1 VNIREKADNLRI
13 SPGPPYIH
21 DRLAPGRDSPQNH
34 CMRFTPQ
41 FLEELRDRLP
51 VSEVVGRRVKLKR
64 AGREWKG
71 LSPFQQEKT
80 PSFTVNDQKQF
91 YHDFSTGKHGNIFD
105 FVMETEGVSFPEAV
119 ERLASMAGLALPAVT
134 PDAARHE
141 QRRKTLHDVMELAA
155 KFFADTLASRN
166 GAKARGYLGDRAI
179 LPATQLQF
187 RIGYAPPDRFA
198 LKEHLGGQGVAVED
212 MVEAGLL
219 VAADDIPVPYDRFR
233 DRVMFPIA
241 DFRGRVIAFGGRAL
255 EKEVAAKYLNSP
267 ETPLFHKGDNLYN
280 IASARQAAH
289 DGAPLVV
296 VEGYVDVIAMV
307 GAGFPASVAPLG
319 TALTE
324 NQLALLWK
332 MADEPI
338 LCFDGDRAG
347 QKAAYRAAELALPL
361 LAPAKSLRFA
371 LLPEGQDP
379 DDLARSGGRGAI
391 EEVIGAARGL
401 ADVIWSREI
410 EGGSYATPERRA
422 ALEARIKNLT
432 NGIRDEV
439 VRRYYRQDLAERLQR
454 TFAPEPGRG
463 GYGRGNYPRAG
474 GESGRRF
481 APRGSFTPGAAGRFE
496 PRGARSQNPGSP
508 TIDRQP
514 YQVASPQ
521 LALSPIMRGQRSV
534 MSRREALIL
543 QSLINHP
550 WLLHDHLEEVAA
562 LELAHPEA
570 HKLRAG
576 IIAAFADDSHADDPV
591 AETARLRVDLDKS
604 GYTKQIQLVERAL
617 TTKDVWGSQ
626 PGAAAEDVLSTWH
639 QLVSLHRQWHSLLRE
654 LKDAEAALGEEASEA
669 NLAWLRDVK
678 ARLESLDGTE
688 ALIEG
693 FGESS
698 GRLQRSV

>member
-1 VNIREKADNLRI
+1 
-13 SPGPPYIH
+13 
-21 DRLAPGRDSPQNH
+21 
-34 CMRFTPQ
+34 MRFTPQ
-41 FLEELRDRLP
+41 FLDELRARLP
-51 VSEVVGRRVKLKR
+51 VSEVVGRRVKLKK

-71 LSPFQQEKT
+71 LSPFQQEKS
-80 PSFTVNDQKQF
+80 PSFTVNDQKGF
-91 YHDFSTGKHGNIFD
+91 YHDFSSGKHGDIITFL
-105 FVMETEGVSFPEAV
+105 METEGLGFTEAV
-119 ERLASMAGLALPAVT
+119 ERLAAMAGLPLPAVT

-141 QRRKTLHDVMELAA
+141 QRRKTLYDVMELAA

-179 LPATQLQF
+179 SPAVQLQF
-187 RIGYAPPDRFA
+187 RIGYAPSERFA
-198 LKEHLGGQGVAVED
+198 LKEHLGAQGIPAED

-233 DRVMFPIA
+233 DRVMFPIT
-241 DFRGRVIAFGGRAL
+241 DLRGRVIAFGGRAL
-255 EKEVAAKYLNSP
+255 EKDAAAKYLNSP

-280 IASARQAAH
+280 LAAARLAAH
-289 DGAPLVV
+289 NGSALVV

-307 GAGFPASVAPLG
+307 GAGFAASVAPLG

-338 LCFDGDRAG
+338 LCFDGDKAG
-347 QKAAYRAAELALPL
+347 QKAAWRAADLALPHL
-361 LAPAKSLRFA
+361 KPGKSLRFA

-379 DDLARSGGRGAI
+379 DDLARSGGRAAI

-401 ADVIWSREI
+401 ADIIWSREI
-410 EGGSYATPERRA
+410 EGGSFATPERRA
-422 ALEARIKNLT
+422 ALEARIGELSS
-432 NGIRDEV
+432 GIRDEV

-454 TFAPEPGRG
+454 TFAPDAARG
-463 GYGRGNYPRAG
+463 GYGKGNFNR
-474 GESGRRF
+474 ESGRRF
-481 APRGSFTPGAAGRFE
+481 APRGSFTPGPAGRFAS
-496 PRGARSQNPGSP
+496 PGRGQSGAGGQ
-508 TIDRQP
+508 TINRGP
-514 YQVASPQ
+514 YQAASPQ
-521 LALSPIMRGQRSV
+521 LATSPIMRGQRSA

-576 IIAAFADDSHADDPV
+576 IFAAFANYSHTDDPA
-591 AETARLRVDLDKS
+591 AETARILAALEKS
-604 GYTKQIQLVERAL
+604 GYTQQIQRVERAL
-617 TTKDVWGSQ
+617 TTKDVWGAQ
-626 PGAAAEDVLSTWH
+626 PGAASEDVLSTWH
-639 QLVSLHRQWHSLLRE
+639 QLVALHRKAHALLRE
-654 LKDAEAALGEEASEA
+654 KKDAEMALGAEASEA
-669 NLAWLRDVK
+669 NYAWLRDVQ
-678 ARLESLDGTE
+678 ARLAEVDGTE

>member
-1 VNIREKADNLRI
+1 
-13 SPGPPYIH
+13 
-21 DRLAPGRDSPQNH
+21 
-34 CMRFTPQ
+34 MRFTPQ
-41 FLEELRDRLP
+41 FLDELRDRLP
-51 VSEVVGRRVKLKR
+51 VSEVVGRRVKLKK
-64 AGREWKG
+64 AGREFKG

-119 ERLASMAGLALPAVT
+119 ERLAAMAGMALPAAT

-166 GAKARGYLGDRAI
+166 GAKARGYLGDRSI
-179 LPATQLQF
+179 TPATQLQF
-187 RIGYAPPDRFA
+187 RLGYAPADRFA
-198 LKEHLGGQGVAVED
+198 LKEHLGGQGISTED

-219 VAADDIPVPYDRFR
+219 IGGEDIPVPYDRFR
-233 DRVMFPIA
+233 DRVMFPITDA
-241 DFRGRVIAFGGRAL
+241 RGRVIAFGGRAL
-255 EKEVAAKYLNSP
+255 EKDVPAKYLNSP

-280 IASARQAAH
+280 LATARQATH
-289 DGAPLVV
+289 NGSPLIV

-307 GAGFPASVAPLG
+307 TAGFGGAVAPLG

-347 QKAAYRAAELALPL
+347 QKAAYRAADLALPNL
-361 LAPAKSLRFA
+361 LPGKSLRFA

-379 DDLARSGGRGAI
+379 DDLARSGGRVAI
-391 EEVIGAARGL
+391 EEVISAARGL
-401 ADVIWSREI
+401 ADMIWTREI
-410 EGGSYATPERRA
+410 EGGSFATPERRA
-422 ALEARIKNLT
+422 ALEARINEIS

-439 VRRYYRQDLAERLQR
+439 VRRYYRQDLVQRLQR
-454 TFAPEPGRG
+454 TFAPDAGRG
-463 GYGRGNYPRAG
+463 SYGQRGFGQGGFSGRR
-474 GESGRRF
+474 GESPRPFAPRGAGPAGRF
-481 APRGSFTPGAAGRFE
+481 APRGGRGAGAA
-496 PRGARSQNPGSP
+496 PAISPG
-508 TIDRQP
+508 P
-514 YQVASPQ
+514 YQAASPQ
-521 LALSPIMRGQRSV
+521 LATSPIMRGQRSA

-550 WLLHDHLEEVAA
+550 WLLHDHLEEVAM

-570 HKLRAG
+570 TKLRAG
-576 IIAAFADDSHADDPV
+576 IITAFANDHHHSPDVEEQAEKMRADL
-591 AETARLRVDLDKS
+591 EARGLSEVLQR
-604 GYTKQIQLVERAL
+604 VERAI
-617 TTKDVWGSQ
+617 TTGAVWGAK
-626 PGAAAEDVLSTWH
+626 PGAAREDVLATWQ
-639 QLVSLHRQWHSLLRE
+639 QLVVLHQKTHALLRE
-654 LKDAEAALGEEASEA
+654 KKDAELALGDEPSEA
-669 NLAWLRDVK
+669 NLAWLKDVS

-693 FGESS
+693 FGELS
-698 GRLQRSV
+698 GRFRKSV

>member
-1 VNIREKADNLRI
+1 
-13 SPGPPYIH
+13 
-21 DRLAPGRDSPQNH
+21 
-34 CMRFTPQ
+34 MRFTPQ
-41 FLEELRDRLP
+41 FLEELRARLP
-51 VSEVVGRRVKLKR
+51 VSEVVAKRVKLKK

-119 ERLASMAGLALPAVT
+119 ERLASMAGMPVPAAT

-141 QRRKTLHDVMELAA
+141 QRRKTLYDVMELAA

-179 LPATQLQF
+179 SPAVQVQF
-187 RIGYAPPDRFA
+187 RLGYAANERFA
-198 LKEHLGGQGVAVED
+198 LKEYLGAQGIPVED

-219 VAADDIPVPYDRFR
+219 IAGDDIPVPYDRFR
-233 DRVMFPIA
+233 DRVMFPIT
-241 DFRGRVIAFGGRAL
+241 DQRGRVIAFGGRAL
-255 EKEVAAKYLNSP
+255 EKDVAAKYLNSP

-280 IASARQAAH
+280 LAPARLAAH
-289 DGAPLVV
+289 NGSSVVV

-307 GAGFPASVAPLG
+307 GAGFAGSVAPLG

-338 LCFDGDRAG
+338 LCFDGDKAG
-347 QKAAYRAAELALPL
+347 QKAAWRAADLALPL
-361 LAPAKSLRFA
+361 LKPGKSLRFA

-379 DDLARSGGRGAI
+379 DDLARSGGRAAI

-401 ADVIWSREI
+401 AEVIWSREI
-410 EGGSYATPERRA
+410 EGGSFATPERRA
-422 ALEARIKNLT
+422 ALEAKINELT

-439 VRRYYRQDLAERLQR
+439 VRRYYRQDLSERLQR
-454 TFAPEPGRG
+454 TFAPEGGRG
-463 GYGRGNYPRAG
+463 GYGRGNFRGGAGNFG

-481 APRGSFTPGAAGRFE
+481 GSRGSFTPGAAGRFE
-496 PRGARSQNPGSP
+496 PRGGRGQASSGSQ
-508 TIDRQP
+508 TISRGP
-514 YQVASPQ
+514 YQAASPQ
-521 LALSPIMRGQRSV
+521 LALSPIMRGQRSAI
-534 MSRREALIL
+534 SRREALIL

-562 LELAHPEA
+562 LELAHPEGN
-570 HKLRAG
+570 KLRAA
-576 IIAAFADDSHADDPV
+576 IIAAFAKDHHHSPEPSEQAEKMRADLEAGGFSQV
-591 AETARLRVDLDKS
+591 LQR
-604 GYTKQIQLVERAL
+604 VERAI
-617 TTKDVWGSQ
+617 TTGAVWGAKVN
-626 PGAAAEDVLSTWH
+626 AAREDVLSTWH

-654 LKDAEAALGEEASEA
+654 LKDAELALGDEASEA

-678 ARLESLDGTE
+678 ARMAEVDGIE

-693 FGESS
+693 FGDSS
-698 GRLQRSV
+698 GRSQRSV